1 MDQEAYDRGLKLRR
15 QVMGD
20 DFVDRAMASQ
30 DELNKAIQDVIVE
43 YGLGNSWGRGGLELK
58 TRSFINLGMLAAL
71 RKEHEFRGHFRGAIR
86 NGATL
91 EELKQVL
98 IQIAIYCGVPAAVE
112 AFRIARPVLE
122 EERKAGNLKG

>member
-43 YGLGNSWGRGGLELK
+43 YGWGNSWGRGGLELK

>member
-20 DFVDRAMASQ
+20 DFVDRAMAPQ
-30 DELNKAIQDVIVE
+30 DDFNNAIQDMIVE
-43 YGLGNSWGRGGLELK
+43 YGWGNSWGRGGLELK
-58 TRSFINLGMLAAL
+58 TRSLINLGMLAAL

-98 IQIAIYCGVPAAVE
+98 MQIAIYCGVPAAVE

-122 EERKAGNLKG
+122 EERKAGTLKG